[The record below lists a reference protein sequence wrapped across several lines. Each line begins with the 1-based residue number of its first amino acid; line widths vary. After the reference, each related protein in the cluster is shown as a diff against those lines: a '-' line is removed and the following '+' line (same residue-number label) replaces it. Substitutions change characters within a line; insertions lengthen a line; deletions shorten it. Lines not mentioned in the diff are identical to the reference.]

1 MLVMIEDFFKWLE
14 VMWLFDHSNEGAM
27 YAFLDRVFNSFG
39 VLVEILIDQVMEFH
53 WEFQDLCEKVHF
65 LIIKLL
71 HETILK

>member
-1 MLVMIEDFFKWLE
+1 
-14 VMWLFDHSNEGAM
+14 M

-53 WEFQDLCEKVHF
+53 WEFQELCEKVHF